1 MAANISK
8 RDLLQQLA
16 KHTLTKLASSH
27 ELPVRSNASVAT
39 LVEAIV
45 AKRGIKLDA
54 ILPLL
59 KLSELKASCSLIK
72 QSSKGNKQ
80 DLIERLISYTPKAQ
94 PRSDVKVSATKKQ
107 AAKPIK
113 KKLVYKQDQP
123 LMGEEKLTLSQLEQY
138 LSKAAWIL
146 KGPVDASD
154 FKVYIFPLLFFK
166 RISDVYDEEYQTALD
181 ESDGDIEY
189 AAMPEMHRFEI
200 PEGCHWKDV
209 RETTTNVGQA
219 IEKALRGIEQ
229 ANQEYLYGIFGDTQW
244 SNKNKL
250 TDKLLIDLVEHF
262 SRYILGRNNANP
274 DMLGNA
280 YEYLIKHFADLTNKK
295 AGEFYT
301 PRSVVHLLGLLLDPH
316 EGESIYDPACGT
328 GGMLLECVDH
338 LKHNDEDYRTLKLFG
353 QEKNLTSSTIA
364 RMNMFLHGIE
374 DFDIQRG
381 DTLRQPAFFE
391 ADGLKTFDCVI
402 ANPPFSLKDWGAEN
416 WANDPF
422 GRNIAG
428 VPPKGNGD
436 MAWVQHMVKSMNSN
450 GRMTVVLPHGALFRK
465 GAEGKIREELLAQDI
480 LEAVIGLGPNVFY
493 GTQLAACVLV
503 FKQNKEPKKK
513 GKVLFI
519 DASDQIRVGRA
530 QNHLESKHIQQIYD
544 WFDGYKNVE
553 NYVKVASKK
562 ELKENDFNLNI
573 PLYVEKI
580 IEDNL
585 PSVKEAMADLKQAW
599 EASLEAEEKFKKV
612 LKGFL

>member
-1 MAANISK
+1 MN
-8 RDLLQQLA
+8 QQ
-16 KHTLTKLASSH
+16 
-27 ELPVRSNASVAT
+27 V
-39 LVEAIV
+39 
-45 AKRGIKLDA
+45 
-54 ILPLL
+54 
-59 KLSELKASCSLIK
+59 LS
-72 QSSKGNKQ
+72 
-80 DLIERLISYTPKAQ
+80 
-94 PRSDVKVSATKKQ
+94 
-107 AAKPIK
+107 
-113 KKLVYKQDQP
+113 
-123 LMGEEKLTLSQLEQY
+123 LSQLEQY

-166 RISDVYDEEYQTALD
+166 RISDVYDEEYRIALE
-181 ESDGDIEY
+181 ESDGDADY
-189 AAMPEMHRFEI
+189 ASLPEFHRFEI
-200 PEGCHWKDV
+200 PEGCHWTDV
-209 RETTTNVGQA
+209 RETSTNVGLA

-229 ANQEYLYGIFGDTQW
+229 ANQEFLYGIFGDAQW

-250 TDKLLIDLVEHF
+250 SDRLLVDLIEHF
-262 SRYILGRNNANP
+262 SQYTLGNSSVGP

-280 YEYLIKHFADLTNKK
+280 YEYLIKHFADLVNKK

-301 PRSVVHLLGLLLDPH
+301 PRSVVHLLGLILDPH

-338 LKHNDEDYRTLKLFG
+338 LKHNKEDYRTLKLYG
-353 QEKNLTSSTIA
+353 QEKNLTSSSIA

-374 DFDIQRG
+374 DFQVLRG
-381 DTLRQPAFFE
+381 DTLRNPAYFE

-436 MAWVQHMVKSMNSN
+436 MAWVQHMIKSMNST

-465 GAEGKIREELLAQDI
+465 GAEGKIRQALLEQDL

-493 GTQLAACVLV
+493 GTQLAACVMV
-503 FKQNKEPKKK
+503 FKQNKSPEKK

-519 DASDQIRVGRA
+519 DASDQVRVGRA
-530 QNHLESKHIQQIYD
+530 QNFLEPEHVQKIYGWLNAYAD
-544 WFDGYKNVE
+544 VE
-553 NYVKVASKK
+553 NYVNIASTDD
-562 ELKENDFNLNI
+562 LKENDYNLNI

-585 PSVKEAMADLKQAW
+585 PSVEEALSDLKVAW
-599 EASLEAEEKFKKV
+599 HASLEAEEKFKTV
-612 LKGFL
+612 LQRFL

>member
-1 MAANISK
+1 MTI
-8 RDLLQQLA
+8 
-16 KHTLTKLASSH
+16 
-27 ELPVRSNASVAT
+27 
-39 LVEAIV
+39 
-45 AKRGIKLDA
+45 
-54 ILPLL
+54 
-59 KLSELKASCSLIK
+59 
-72 QSSKGNKQ
+72 
-80 DLIERLISYTPKAQ
+80 
-94 PRSDVKVSATKKQ
+94 
-107 AAKPIK
+107 
-113 KKLVYKQDQP
+113 
-123 LMGEEKLTLSQLEQY
+123 EKLTLSQLEQY

-166 RISDVYDEEYQTALD
+166 RISDVYDEEYQVALE
-181 ESDGDIEY
+181 ESDGDTEY
-189 AAMPEMHRFEI
+189 ASMPEMHRFEI
-200 PEGCHWKDV
+200 PAGCHWQDV

-229 ANQEYLYGIFGDTQW
+229 ANQEYLYGIFGDAQW

-250 TDKLLIDLVEHF
+250 SDKLLIDLVEHF
-262 SRYILGRNNANP
+262 SQYTLGRENANP

-301 PRSVVHLLGLLLDPH
+301 PRSVVHLLGLILDPH
-316 EGESIYDPACGT
+316 EGETIYDPACGT

-338 LKHNDEDYRTLKLFG
+338 LKHNNEDYRTLKIFG
-353 QEKNLTSSTIA
+353 QEKNLTSSSIA

-374 DFDIQRG
+374 DFTVLRG
-381 DTLRQPAFFE
+381 DTLRQPGFFE
-391 ADGLKTFDCVI
+391 ADGLQTFDCVI

-416 WANDPF
+416 WANDPY

-428 VPPKGNGD
+428 VPPQGNGD

-450 GRMTVVLPHGALFRK
+450 GRMAVVLPHGALFRK
-465 GAEGKIREELLAQDI
+465 GAEGRIRQALLEKDL
-480 LEAVIGLGPNVFY
+480 LEVVIGLGPNVFY
-493 GTQLAACVLV
+493 GTQLAACVMV
-503 FKQNKEPKKK
+503 FKQNKAEEKK

-530 QNHLESKHIQQIYD
+530 QNHLEPSHVKQIHE
-544 WFDGYKNVE
+544 WVKGYADVE
-553 NYVKVASKK
+553 NYVKVAT
-562 ELKENDFNLNI
+562 LDDLQENGFNLNI

-585 PSVKEAMADLKQAW
+585 PSVDEAMADLKKAW
-599 EASLEAEEKFKKV
+599 QESLEAEEKFKAV
-612 LKGFL
+612 LEKFI